1 MIGGYAGAHIMRL
14 HFYAALALVLA
25 ASLASA
31 QQCATQVAVNAFD
44 SHTRDFLYG
53 LTPEDFNATSGHLQL
68 RVAAVKPVFR
78 NRVLVLL
85 DAGSNPDKGSL
96 QQMAELVE
104 EAPLGVPVAFGIF
117 AHRAAFTP
125 GFITDPARL
134 GSAIKRVVAESPTR
148 GEGSDLNGALQ
159 EALTKFG
166 PHQAGDTILLV
177 TSGVDHESNRAMR
190 RLHREFRRRG
200 TRLQL
205 LMGLWPSPASATR
218 GVAQLFSDWDAA
230 DRFSSKLI
238 VLANS
243 TGGALMGFMNSDW
256 LHAAS
261 SGYMLTILTP
271 ARMTSARN
279 WNLRIRDAG
288 NDVPPAD
295 LFYPEQIGPC
305 SAPVMASL
313 PDKAKPRP

>member
-1 MIGGYAGAHIMRL
+1 MRL
-14 HFYAALALVLA
+14 HFYAGLALLLA

-31 QQCATQVAVNAFD
+31 QQCATEVAVNAFD
-44 SHTRDFLYG
+44 SHTKDFLFG
-53 LTPEDFNATSGHLQL
+53 LTPDDFAATAGHLKL

-85 DAGSNPDKGSL
+85 DAGSNPDNGSL
-96 QQMAELVE
+96 EKMADLVG
-104 EAPLGVPVAFGIF
+104 EAPPGMPVAFGIF
-117 AHRAAFTP
+117 AHRAEFTS
-125 GFITDPARL
+125 GFITEPDRL
-134 GSAIKRVVAESPTR
+134 DSSIKNVLAESPKN
-148 GEGSDLNGALQ
+148 GKKSDLNNALL
-159 EALTKFG
+159 EALTRFG

-177 TSGVDHESNRAMR
+177 TSGAEHESNRAMR
-190 RLHREFRRRG
+190 SLQKEFRGRG

-205 LMGLWPSPASATR
+205 LMGLWPSPASATS
-218 GVAQLFSDWDAA
+218 GVTQLFSAWDAA
-230 DRFSSKLI
+230 DRFSGKLI
-238 VLANS
+238 ALANS

-261 SGYMLTILTP
+261 SGYMLTVLTP
-271 ARMTSARN
+271 ARIISARG

-305 SAPVMASL
+305 APPIMASL
-313 PDKAKPRP
+313 PVKAKPRP